1 MLDSEQPEDLTDET
15 AEVEVDEAESEA
27 QAPEESAQD
36 GDEQA
41 ELTIT
46 LGEEDPD
53 DDAGIEEALDD
64 KGKRALARL
73 REVAKENARKARE
86 LAAELAAAKAEKEA
100 VAEEELVKPV
110 PEAFGYNMDRFEE
123 ALIAYH
129 EKRRALDAKKAAAQ
143 KAEDDAKA
151 DFQSRL
157 DAYTKAKSA
166 LRVPDFEDV
175 EDVVRQ
181 ALTPQ
186 QQSIILRNSD
196 RPEQV
201 IYALGKSPKAL
212 SELAKVKDFDRF
224 AFQLA
229 KLEGAIK
236 VSQKSPPPPE
246 SKLKG
251 GNAAAAADGNLAA
264 RIDRAKKAADASGD
278 YTEYF
283 KLRRLASGGK

>member
-100 VAEEELVKPV
+100 VAEEEIVKPTI
-110 PEAFGYNMDRFEE
+110 EQFGYNTERFEE

-151 DFQSRL
+151 DFQSRF

-166 LRVPDFEDV
+166 IRVPDFEDV

-212 SELAKVKDFDRF
+212 SELAKVKEFDRF

-229 KLEGAIK
+229 KLEGSIK

-251 GNAAAAADGNLAA
+251 GNAAAAASGNLASQL
-264 RIDRAKKAADASGD
+264 KAAEARAEITKDRTEVLRIKKLMQAS
-278 YTEYF
+278 
-283 KLRRLASGGK
+283 A

>member
-1 MLDSEQPEDLTDET
+1 MLDSEQPEDLIDET
-15 AEVEVDEAESEA
+15 AEVGGDEAESEA
-27 QAPEESAQD
+27 QAPEDAAQD

-100 VAEEELVKPV
+100 VAEAELVKPV

-129 EKRRALDAKKAAAQ
+129 EKRQALDARKAEAQ

-151 DFQSRL
+151 DFQARF

-166 LRVPDFEDV
+166 IRVPDFEDV

-212 SELAKVKDFDRF
+212 SELAKVKEFDRF

-229 KLEGAIK
+229 KLEGSIK

-251 GNAAAAADGNLAA
+251 GNAAAAASGNLASQL
-264 RIDRAKKAADASGD
+264 KAAEARAEITKDRTEVLRIKKLMQAS
-278 YTEYF
+278 
-283 KLRRLASGGK
+283 A

>member
-1 MLDSEQPEDLTDET
+1 MLDSEQIEDLIDET
-15 AEVEVDEAESEA
+15 AEVGGDEAESEA
-27 QAPEESAQD
+27 QAPEDAAQD

-73 REVAKENARKARE
+73 REVAKENARKARD
-86 LAAELAAAKAEKEA
+86 LAAELAAAKAEKES
-100 VAEEELVKPV
+100 VAEAELVKPTI
-110 PEAFGYNMDRFEE
+110 EQFGYNTDRFEE

-129 EKRRALDAKKAAAQ
+129 EKRQALDAKKADAQ

-151 DFQSRL
+151 DFQARV
-157 DAYTKAKSA
+157 DAYTKAKSS
-166 LRVPDFEDV
+166 LRVPDFDDV

-212 SELAKVKDFDRF
+212 SELAKVKEFDRF

-229 KLEGAIK
+229 KLEGSIK

-251 GNAAAAADGNLAA
+251 GNAAAAASGNLASQL
-264 RIDRAKKAADASGD
+264 KAAEARAEITKDRTEVLRIKKLMQAS
-278 YTEYF
+278 
-283 KLRRLASGGK
+283 A